1 MQTTVS
7 TRFDA
12 DMLTRLDEA
21 ANAMDRS
28 RSALIKEA
36 VSRYLDYLV
45 WYQGEVERGAADLAA
60 GRVRTQAQVK
70 DRVRGLGFHVD

>member
-1 MQTTVS
+1 
-7 TRFDA
+7 
-12 DMLTRLDEA
+12 MLTRLDEA